1 MIVCN
6 TTPLSCLLK
15 IGRTDLLRKL
25 VGNVAIPPEVAAE
38 LDQAGAIHANW
49 RDQLS
54 FIVIAEPVA
63 DDPVLTLA
71 AAEVDLGEAAAI
83 ALVQRLGSELLIID
97 DIAGRLL
104 ARRLGLTITGTVG
117 IIVLAAGQSG
127 LVEDPFA
134 VLEELRRRGGLWLSN
149 AFLERLQSMQQAP
162 S

>member
-15 IGRTDLLRKL
+15 IGRTDLLQKL
-25 VGNVAIPPEVAAE
+25 FDRVAIPPEVAAE

-63 DDPVLTLA
+63 NDPVLTLA

-83 ALVQRLGSELLIID
+83 ALAQRLGSELLIID
-97 DIAGRLL
+97 DMAGRLL
-104 ARRLGLTITGTVG
+104 ARRLELTITGTVG
-117 IIVLAAGQSG
+117 IVLAAGQSG
-127 LVEDPFA
+127 LVEDPFV
-134 VLEELRRRGGLWLSN
+134 VLEELRRRGGLWLSDT
-149 AFLERLQSMQQAP
+149 FLERLQSMRQAP